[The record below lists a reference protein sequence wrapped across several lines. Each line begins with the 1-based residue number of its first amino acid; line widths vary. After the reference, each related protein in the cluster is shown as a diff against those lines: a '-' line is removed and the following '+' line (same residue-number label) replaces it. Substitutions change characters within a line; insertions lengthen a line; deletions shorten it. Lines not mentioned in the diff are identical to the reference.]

1 MLRSEAATRE
11 VFDLKKQADTLL
23 FLIVQL
29 TFGPNF
35 TEFRQFYIPEE
46 ASCRNRIASFR
57 LLKIWKHVTLYWRI
71 MSTPESLCEP
81 PANNIVDPLTL
92 MALRGKVF
100 ISHAFIS
107 PVRFCEPVFGSQVWV
122 KPRRN
127 QYISH
132 IEVA

>member
-11 VFDLKKQADTLL
+11 VFDLKKNADTPL
-23 FLIVQL
+23 FLIVRL

-35 TEFRQFYIPEE
+35 TEFRQFYIPCSVNSFEEE

-71 MSTPESLCEP
+71 MSTPDSLCEP

-92 MALRGKVF
+92 MALRGESVYQ
-100 ISHAFIS
+100 S
-107 PVRFCEPVFGSQVWV
+107 RFYFPSSLLRARFQ
-122 KPRRN
+122 
-127 QYISH
+127 
-132 IEVA
+132 